1 MGRARKEKNL
11 KERKKK
17 DQRDK
22 KYCYVHSK
30 NNNNVL
36 RYSLIPLLFQ
46 QKKMKARDEK
56 KREIERKKV
65 KKLNL
70 EYKLAI
76 KRR

>member
-1 MGRARKEKNL
+1 
-11 KERKKK
+11 
-17 DQRDK
+17 
-22 KYCYVHSK
+22 
-30 NNNNVL
+30 
-36 RYSLIPLLFQ
+36 
-46 QKKMKARDEK
+46 MKARDEK